1 MGNGD
6 PLLWLQRNG
15 YVTVIYFEQ
24 ADAGSFSH
32 RVATS
37 FTFTL
42 AQALWLTP
50 MALTSRPLRNVA
62 GLRSISRVCHF
73 MRTIIP
79 LNLLNLIGARHFG

>member
-1 MGNGD
+1 MGNSD

-15 YVTVIYFEQ
+15 YVTVSYFEQ
-24 ADAGSFSH
+24 ANARSFSH

-50 MALTSRPLRNVA
+50 MAFAV
-62 GLRSISRVCHF
+62 HF
-73 MRTIIP
+73 S
-79 LNLLNLIGARHFG
+79 LKLLACV